1 MHARKA
7 RSNEATPRLGNSH
20 RSPRRSPGL
29 DPNDAEHLRA
39 YTACQSEQEEVRWIL
54 LAVQDRDVLRYAD
67 ELATDRDRASLR
79 AALVATNDRSVRA
92 RDQACE
98 QFANVLRHPIETWDS
113 MIAAD
118 PRLATNALMK
128 RIIEEAERIRR

>member
-1 MHARKA
+1 
-7 RSNEATPRLGNSH
+7 
-20 RSPRRSPGL
+20 
-29 DPNDAEHLRA
+29 
-39 YTACQSEQEEVRWIL
+39 
-54 LAVQDRDVLRYAD
+54 VLRYAD